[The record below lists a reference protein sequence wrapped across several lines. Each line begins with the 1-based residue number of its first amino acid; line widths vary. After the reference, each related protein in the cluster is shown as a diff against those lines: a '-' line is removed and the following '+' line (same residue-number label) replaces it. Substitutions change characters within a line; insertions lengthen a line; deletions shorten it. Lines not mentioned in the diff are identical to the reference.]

1 MKTSKKDFI
10 AESEE
15 ILENVNSCLL
25 ELQSAFNPETL
36 NSLFRAIHTMKGL
49 SGLFGLKGITDLSHA
64 LESLLDDLRLDKV
77 ALTDDTIN
85 FIFGNIDIL
94 KKLITQ
100 IDEDEEII
108 EDLPDGGQGSTL
120 RDDVKAAIKA
130 IESFRE
136 AGKSKSN
143 DISTEDIGISPAI
156 LRVLSEYEEHRL
168 KSNVKEGK
176 GLYLVKVVFDMTSF
190 APGLEALNSN
200 LKALGEVIATLPNS
214 EGVSEGSIGFNL
226 LFGSHSKINNIKSK
240 AESADIE
247 MLSPPMKTEDSKTI
261 TSAPKALEMP
271 LKSTTN
277 VVRVDIGKLDRILNT
292 VGELMLAKGAVARI
306 GRELADSI
314 GYTPLTIDIHK
325 IVQTLDRRFTEL
337 QDYILELRMIPF
349 SQIFGRLTQVVR
361 RYTREVGK
369 EINLEL
375 FGEDTEIDKLLAEE
389 IIDPLIH
396 LVRNAIDHGIEM
408 GDKRVALGKKRCGT
422 VTLKA
427 FSKGNNVVVT
437 VQDDG
442 AGLDTDKI
450 FRKAVKD
457 KLIAANQVL
466 DRKEIFDLIF
476 LPGLSTKEEA
486 SEISGR
492 GIGMSIVKERLAP
505 FGGFVEIESERNVGT
520 TYSLTLPITVAI
532 IKALIIKVANERFA
546 VPLTSISET
555 CIVKPEKIQT
565 IEGSEVIEVRGE
577 MLPLLRVAQV
587 FMIEEKP
594 NDEYFAVIIGFGDR
608 RLGLLV
614 DLLLEQTEIVIK
626 PLGEH
631 LKNIQGLA
639 GAAEIGRHEIILVLD
654 VEAMMEEAFS
664 KKKIIRTVS
673 GL

>member
-1 MKTSKKDFI
+1 
-10 AESEE
+10 
-15 ILENVNSCLL
+15 
-25 ELQSAFNPETL
+25 
-36 NSLFRAIHTMKGL
+36 
-49 SGLFGLKGITDLSHA
+49 
-64 LESLLDDLRLDKV
+64 
-77 ALTDDTIN
+77 
-85 FIFGNIDIL
+85 
-94 KKLITQ
+94 
-100 IDEDEEII
+100 
-108 EDLPDGGQGSTL
+108 
-120 RDDVKAAIKA
+120 
-130 IESFRE
+130 
-136 AGKSKSN
+136 
-143 DISTEDIGISPAI
+143 
-156 LRVLSEYEEHRL
+156 
-168 KSNVKEGK
+168 
-176 GLYLVKVVFDMTSF
+176 MTSF

-226 LFGSHSKINNIKSK
+226 LFGSHSRMDNIKSK
-240 AESADIE
+240 AEFADIE
-247 MLSPPMKTEDSKTI
+247 MLSPPKKTEDSKTI
-261 TSAPKALEMP
+261 PSAPKALEMP

-277 VVRVDIGKLDRILNT
+277 IVRVDIGKLDRILNT

-306 GRELADSI
+306 GHELADSI

-325 IVQTLDRRFTEL
+325 IFQTLDRRLAEL
-337 QDYILELRMIPF
+337 QYYVLELRMIPF

-375 FGEDTEIDKLLAEE
+375 FGEDTEIDKLLAEA

-450 FRKAVKD
+450 FHKAVKD
-457 KLIAANQVL
+457 KLIAEDQVL

-486 SEISGR
+486 SEVSGR

-532 IKALIIKVANERFA
+532 IKALIIKVANEMFA

-577 MLPLLRVAQV
+577 MLPLLRVAQMFV
-587 FMIEEKP
+587 LEEKTK
-594 NDEYFAVIIGFGDR
+594 DEYFAVIIGFGGR

-614 DLLLEQTEIVIK
+614 DNLLEQTEIVIK

-664 KKKIIRTVS
+664 KKKIIRTAL
-673 GL
+673 GI

>member
-15 ILENVNSCLL
+15 IIENINSCLL

-94 KKLITQ
+94 KKLLTQ
-100 IDEDEEII
+100 IAEDKEIT
-108 EDLPDGGQGSTL
+108 EDLPDGGQGSTSQ
-120 RDDVKAAIKA
+120 DDVKAAIKE

-136 AGKSKSN
+136 AGKSKSK
-143 DISTEDIGISPAI
+143 DISIEDIGISPAI

-176 GLYLVKVVFDMTSF
+176 GLYLVKAVFDMTSF

-200 LKALGEVIATLPNS
+200 LKALGEVIATLPSS

-226 LFGSHSKINNIKSK
+226 LFGSHSKMDNIKSK
-240 AESADIE
+240 AEFTDIE
-247 MLSPPMKTEDSKTI
+247 MLSLPKKTEDSKTI
-261 TSAPKALEMP
+261 PSAPKALEMP

-277 VVRVDIGKLDRILNT
+277 IVRVDIGKLDRILNT

-306 GRELADSI
+306 GHELADSI

-325 IVQTLDRRFTEL
+325 IFQTLDRRLAEL
-337 QDYILELRMIPF
+337 QVYVLELRMIPF

-361 RYTREVGK
+361 RYTREVNK

-375 FGEDTEIDKLLAEE
+375 FGENTEIDKLLAEE

-408 GDKRVALGKKRCGT
+408 GDKRVALGKEKCGT

-427 FSKGNNVVVT
+427 FSKGNNIVVV

-450 FRKAVKD
+450 FRKAVKN
-457 KLIAANQVL
+457 KLIAENQVL

-486 SEISGR
+486 SEVSGR
-492 GIGMSIVKERLAP
+492 GVGMNIVKEMLAS

-520 TYSLTLPITVAI
+520 TYSLTLPVTVAI

-555 CIVKPEKIQT
+555 CIIKPEKIQT

-587 FMIEEKP
+587 FVLEDKP
-594 NDEYFAVIIGFGDR
+594 KDEYFAVIIEFGGR

-614 DLLLEQTEIVIK
+614 DNLLEQTEIVIK

-654 VEAMMEEAFS
+654 VEAMTEDAFS
-664 KKKIIRTVS
+664 KKKIISTAS
-673 GL
+673 GT